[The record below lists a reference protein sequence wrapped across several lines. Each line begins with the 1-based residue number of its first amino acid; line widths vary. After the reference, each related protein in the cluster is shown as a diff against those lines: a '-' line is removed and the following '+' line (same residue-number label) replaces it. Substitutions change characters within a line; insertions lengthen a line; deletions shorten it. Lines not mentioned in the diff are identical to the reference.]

1 MSEFTEALLRMRDD
15 SIRSLHAQAA
25 SRCLEEMMLADAV
38 LASPKPW
45 WAVWLLRR
53 VWTRRLQLQR
63 SLHLV
68 AAAHFASAASLAQAV
83 MTRWTQ
89 YEDEAN

>member
-1 MSEFTEALLRMRDD
+1 VSDLAEAFRRMRDEALCG
-15 SIRSLHAQAA
+15 LHNQA
-25 SRCLEEMMLADAV
+25 SVRFLQEMVLADAV
-38 LASPKPW
+38 LASPRPW

-63 SLHLV
+63 NLHLV
-68 AAAHFASAASLAQAV
+68 AAAHFASVASLAQAA